1 MTTKIAVFPLWGCP
15 KHPIPRTRKELLR
28 SVIASFRQKTG
39 VLTIL
44 QILPL
49 TTAFLPQHSDHSY
62 KVEEAKEEM
71 GSCLVP
77 RYTPSS
83 AIDYRACA
91 NIDIVIYI
99 VHTQEPY
106 NQITKRN
113 FLF

>member
-1 MTTKIAVFPLWGCP
+1 MTTKLTVFLLWGYP
-15 KHPIPRTRKELLR
+15 KHPILRTRKELLR
-28 SVIASFRQKTG
+28 SVIASFRQKTCAP
-39 VLTIL
+39 TIL

-49 TTAFLPQHSDHSY
+49 TTAFLPQHPDHSY

-77 RYTPSS
+77 GYTPLSV
-83 AIDYRACA
+83 IDYQACP

-113 FLF
+113 LLF